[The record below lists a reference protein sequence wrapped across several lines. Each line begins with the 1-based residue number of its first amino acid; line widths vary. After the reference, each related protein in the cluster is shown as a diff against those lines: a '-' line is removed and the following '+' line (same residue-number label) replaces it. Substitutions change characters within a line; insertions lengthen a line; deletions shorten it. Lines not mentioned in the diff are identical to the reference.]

1 MPSKADL
8 SANWRTPRA
17 TTGSKPPAN
26 VFRAFAKK
34 PRLVNPY
41 SEQPHLWS
49 DFTEYRASASAKKCE
64 LCKINVRPAVFP
76 QVLNTC
82 KHIFCAKC
90 IYDHYVVANK
100 GQCPTCAADICTPYN
115 PTYDDERYIRSLD
128 DRRWRFVLECAAEAR
143 SREEQELRDYLFGR
157 EEQEPSEEEEF
168 RCRCGWGYCDGDCGT
183 LPCGCIDTCRGKCE
197 L

>member
-8 SANWRTPRA
+8 SVNWRTSRA
-17 TTGSKPPAN
+17 GSKPPAN

-34 PRLVNPY
+34 PRLVNLYPA
-41 SEQPHLWS
+41 QPHLWS
-49 DFTEYRASASAKKCE
+49 DFTICGADVKKCE
-64 LCKINVRPAVFP
+64 LCKINVLRGAAVFP

-82 KHIFCAKC
+82 GHIFCAKC

-100 GQCPTCAADICTPYN
+100 KQCPTCAAYICPYDN
-115 PTYDDERYIRSLD
+115 FDDDERYIRGLD

-143 SREEQELRDYLFGR
+143 SCEE
-157 EEQEPSEEEEF
+157 EPSVEEEEEEF
-168 RCRCGWGYCDGDCGT
+168 RCPCGWGYCDGDCGT